1 MDNPIITVNNL
12 NKYYGKKQIL
22 KNISFTVNPGDC
34 VAVVGANGCGKS
46 TLLKLLTGTDTKRDG
61 TITILG
67 KDISENKNY
76 ISRHV
81 GYIPQENPLFENL
94 TVIDNLRLWYGDSS
108 LLLDKELSDGKL
120 GFFGLG
126 QYKKYKVSKLSGGMK
141 KRLSIA
147 CAIAHDPEILVLDE
161 PGASLDL
168 VCKQDIRNFL
178 SEYNKTGGTIIITSH
193 EQYELS
199 LCNRMFLIKNS
210 MLNEIPPVEDTELME
225 LIKPSH
231 N

>member
-22 KNISFTVNPGDC
+22 KDISFKVNPGDC

-46 TLLKLLTGTDTKRDG
+46 TLLKLLTGADTKKDG

-67 KDISENKNY
+67 KDISQNKNY

-94 TVIDNLRLWYGDSS
+94 TVIDNLKLWYGDSS

-120 GFFGLG
+120 SFFGLS

-199 LCNRMFLIKNS
+199 LCNRMFLIKDS
-210 MLNEIPPVEDTELME
+210 MLNEIPPVEDTKLME
-225 LIKPSH
+225 LIKQSR